1 MFKKKQK
8 VPNNNADAKQ
18 TSAPRVTFT
27 QTIVHYYKKEHFL
40 ASITILTSIIGVV
53 AAVLSPLLVNQM
65 TKGIM
70 LDAVPN
76 YADSITGS
84 WGGEW

>member
-1 MFKKKQK
+1 MFKKKTK
-8 VPNNNADAKQ
+8 VPNKSADTNQ

-27 QTIVHYYKKEHFL
+27 QTIVHYYKKEHLL
-40 ASITILTSIIGVV
+40 ASITVLTSIIGVI

-70 LDAVPN
+70 LDAAPTMP
-76 YADSITGS
+76 ITGY